1 MGQDNNIHINVEFE
15 TEGLHVTYVHGLKLQ
30 QHYDWHHQFELRFPI
45 ETVEGSNE
53 ISLNQAQKYAG
64 KLITI
69 KIKSQDGAAIYNTF
83 KGIITEV
90 SLTRHSGAATE
101 LFFKGFSPTILLD
114 DGPNCQGFAEKSL
127 STIIKEVVNRYPV
140 NLVNSQVELSKE
152 YQPSYLAQ
160 YNESAW
166 NFINR
171 IANDYGQWCYYSGR
185 ELRFGKLLEN
195 DSVTLRFGHGLS
207 NFETSMNV
215 LPLNFEGTIYGATT
229 NTDYYVSSDE
239 VEVNGADALG
249 KRAISESKDAYSVKQ
264 ITTIQQAVSSQQDLS
279 DVILARKAAL
289 VGDLVVVKGS
299 SDNPALKIG
308 TKVNIQGGRIGT
320 FGSDTVDYGSYTI
333 VRVSHYADG
342 RGSYSNSFEAIPSSL
357 NVPPYTTTCKM
368 PTCTM
373 QRAVVADNKDPK
385 KLGRV
390 RVRFPWQKDGAPSY
404 WIRVTMPHAGANYG
418 FYWMPEIGDEV
429 KVIFHEDNPSRPTVL
444 GSYMNGEQNSSDRY
458 DDDNNVK
465 TIRTKSGN
473 EIYFNDKPGEERI
486 HIHNMDKSNEILIT
500 MEHDGLIKIHSR
512 NNIIISAEGDL
523 DMSATNIKIS
533 ASRDMAIEVK
543 ENFSQTVEMKYDLK
557 VMEDAEMNFNKN
569 LKENITL
576 DHEVNAS
583 GKIAV
588 TATGDIELA
597 GLNAKVIG
605 NVNANVSANAQLELS
620 SSAQATLKAAMVMIN

>member
-1 MGQDNNIHINVEFE
+1 
-15 TEGLHVTYVHGLKLQ
+15 
-30 QHYDWHHQFELRFPI
+30 
-45 ETVEGSNE
+45 
-53 ISLNQAQKYAG
+53 
-64 KLITI
+64 
-69 KIKSQDGAAIYNTF
+69 
-83 KGIITEV
+83 
-90 SLTRHSGAATE
+90 
-101 LFFKGFSPTILLD
+101 LLD
-114 DGPNCQGFAEKSL
+114 DGPNCQGFAEKTL

-140 NLVNSQVELSKE
+140 NLVNSHVELSKE
-152 YQPSYLAQ
+152 YQPTYLAQ

-171 IANDYGQWCYYSGR
+171 IANDYGQWCYYSGK

-207 NFETSMNV
+207 NFETSMSV
-215 LPLNFEGTIYGATT
+215 LPLNFEGTIYGASP
-229 NTDYYVSSDE
+229 NNDFFVSSND
-239 VEVNGADALG
+239 VEVNGVDALG

-264 ITTIQQAVSSQQDLS
+264 ITNIQQVVPSQEDLK

-342 RGSYSNSFEAIPSSL
+342 RGTYSNTFEAIPSSL

-368 PTCTM
+368 PSCTM
-373 QRAVVADNKDPK
+373 QRAVVVDNRDPEK
-385 KLGRV
+385 MGRV
-390 RVRFPWQKDGAPSY
+390 RVRFPWQKDGTPSN
-404 WIRVTMPHAGANYG
+404 WMRVTMPHAGANYG
-418 FYWMPEIGDEV
+418 VYWVPEIGDEV
-429 KVIFHEDNPSRPTVL
+429 KVIFHDDNPSRPAVL

-486 HIHNMDKSNEILIT
+486 HIHNIDKSNEILIT
-500 MEHDGLIKIHSR
+500 MEHDGLIKVHSK

-523 DMSATNIKIS
+523 DMSATNIKIV
-533 ASRDMAIEVK
+533 ANKDMTIQVN
-543 ENFSQTVEMKYDLK
+543 ENFSQTVERKYELK
-557 VMEDAEMNFNKN
+557 VMEDAEMNYNKN

-576 DHEVNAS
+576 DHEVNAL

-597 GLNAKVIG
+597 GMNAKVIG
-605 NVNANVSANAQLELS
+605 NVNANVSANAQLELT